1 MYLSAAAYLAKF
13 ERLFKLESDA
23 ETEQYQKLLQ
33 RGGQGR
39 GGLAG
44 LVIRDSEAAL
54 GGRLLVTLTKRA
66 DQEPLPFN
74 RLTVGTPIMLAEEGI
89 KSAVPQRGIVCFRDK
104 LQIQVAVSE
113 LPEEV
118 NARPLF
124 RLDLSSDEVSRQRI
138 LSAMRTAMT
147 LARGRVTKLRSIFL
161 GETAPEFAPDL
172 STMKPALPWPEHLN
186 VSQQRA
192 VEQALSARDVA
203 LIHGPPGTGKTTT
216 VAELC
221 RQIVARDEK
230 ILACAASN
238 LAVDN
243 LLEKLLDAGV
253 RAIRLGHPARISPRM
268 REHSLDLLVAEHPDL
283 KIARKLVREAEALQA
298 KASKYTRA
306 KPEPGARKE
315 MRSEARALIAD
326 ARHLED
332 QIVKSILDSADVIC
346 ATLTGLDPNILDDR
360 TFGTLIIDEAAQAIE
375 PACWPALLRGERVI
389 LAGDH
394 FQLPPTILS
403 PEAAKEGLAIS
414 LLERLATGDKP
425 LPSSL
430 LTTQYRMHPTIMQF
444 SSDHFYG
451 GRLEAYAEASSHTLA
466 ELPGVTTN
474 EATQETL
481 QFIDTAGAGYDEE
494 PGSDGE
500 SLCNPQEADILVQ
513 QVQRLLDSGMLP
525 AQIGVISPYA
535 AQVRLLREKLAST
548 EVGVDTIDGFQ
559 GQEREAI
566 LISLVRSN
574 GDGDVGFLSD
584 TRRMNVALTRARRKL
599 VVVGDTATLCQHPF
613 YAKLV
618 EYFEQW
624 GAYKSVWEMG

>member
-1 MYLSAAAYLAKF
+1 MYLNAAAYLAKF
-13 ERLFKLESDA
+13 ERLLKLESEA
-23 ETEQYQKLLQ
+23 ETEQYRKQLQ
-33 RGGQGR
+33 SGGQGR

-54 GGRLLVTLTKRA
+54 GGRIMVTLTKRA

-74 RLTVGTPIMLAEEGI
+74 RLTVGSPIMLAEEGV
-89 KSAVPQRGIVCFRDK
+89 KSANPQRGIVCFRDK
-104 LQIQVAVSE
+104 FQIQVAVSD
-113 LPEEV
+113 LPEEI

-138 LSAMRTAMT
+138 LSAMRGAMT
-147 LARGRVTKLRSIFL
+147 LARGRVTKLRSILL
-161 GETAPEFAPDL
+161 GEHAPEFADV
-172 STMKPALPWPEHLN
+172 KPALPWPAHLN
-186 VSQQRA
+186 ASQRKA
-192 VEQALSARDVA
+192 VEQALSARDFA

-230 ILACAASN
+230 ILACAPSN

-283 KIARKLVREAEALQA
+283 KTARKLVRNAEALQA

-360 TFGTLIIDEAAQAIE
+360 TFGTLVIDEAGQAIE

-389 LAGDH
+389 LGGDH
-394 FQLPPTILS
+394 CQLPPTILS
-403 PEAAKEGLAIS
+403 PEAAREGLAIS
-414 LLERLATGDKP
+414 LLERLATGEKAF
-425 LPSSL
+425 PSSL

-444 SSDHFYG
+444 SSEQFYG
-451 GRLEAYAEASSHTLA
+451 GNLEAYEDAPSHTLA
-466 ELPGVTTN
+466 KLPDVTDV
-474 EATQETL
+474 EATQATL

-494 PGSDGE
+494 PGSEGE
-500 SLCNPQEADILVQ
+500 SLCNPQEADVIAN
-513 QVQRLLDSGMLP
+513 QVLLLLESGVLP

-535 AQVRLLREKLAST
+535 AQVRLLRDKLAST
-548 EVGVDTIDGFQ
+548 EVSVDTIDGFQ

-566 LISLVRSN
+566 LISFVRSN
-574 GDGDVGFLSD
+574 GNGEVGFLSD
-584 TRRMNVALTRARRKL
+584 TRRTNVALTRARRKL
-599 VVVGDTATLCQHPF
+599 VVIGDTATLCQHPF
-613 YAKLV
+613 YAKLL
-618 EYFEQW
+618 EYFELC
-624 GAYKSVWEMG
+624 GAYKSVWELG

>member
-1 MYLSAAAYLAKF
+1 MYLNAAAYLSKF
-13 ERLFKLESDA
+13 ERLLKLESDA
-23 ETEQYQKLLQ
+23 ETEQYQRQLQ
-33 RGGQGR
+33 SGGQGR
-39 GGLAG
+39 GGLSG
-44 LVIRDSEAAL
+44 LAIRDSEAAL
-54 GGRLLVTLTKRA
+54 GGRVLVTLSRRA

-74 RLTVGTPIMLAEEGI
+74 RLTVGSPIMLAEEGV
-89 KSAVPQRGIVCFRDK
+89 KSAVPQRGIVCYRDK
-104 LQIQVAVSE
+104 MQIQVAVSE
-113 LPEEV
+113 LPEEI

-138 LSAMRTAMT
+138 LSAMRSAMT
-147 LARGRVTKLRSIFL
+147 LARGRVTKLRSILL
-161 GETAPEFAPDL
+161 GENPPEFAAE
-172 STMKPALPWPEHLN
+172 SSAAKPLLPWPAHLN
-186 VSQQRA
+186 TSQKKA
-192 VEQALSARDVA
+192 VEQALSARDFA

-253 RAIRLGHPARISPRM
+253 KAIRLGHPARISPRM

-283 KIARKLVREAEALQA
+283 KIARKLVREAEALQN

-360 TFGTLIIDEAAQAIE
+360 TFGTLIIDEAGQAIE

-394 FQLPPTILS
+394 CQLPPTVLS
-403 PEAAKEGLAIS
+403 VEAAREGLATS
-414 LLERLATGDKP
+414 LLERLATGEKAFPSESAYYAVPHASYDHAVFIELDFMVENWKP
-425 LPSSL
+425 V
-430 LTTQYRMHPTIMQF
+430 T
-444 SSDHFYG
+444 D
-451 GRLEAYAEASSHTLA
+451 AEKHTLA
-466 ELPGVTTN
+466 ELTGVVDQD
-474 EATQETL
+474 ATQATL
-481 QFIDTAGAGYDEE
+481 LFIDTAGAGYDEE

-500 SLCNPQEADILVQ
+500 SLCGPQEAELIVK
-513 QVQRLLDSGMLP
+513 QVEQLLESGVLGMSRRDLSLCGP
-525 AQIGVISPYA
+525 S
-535 AQVRLLREKLAST
+535 
-548 EVGVDTIDGFQ
+548 
-559 GQEREAI
+559 AI
-566 LISLVRSN
+566 
-574 GDGDVGFLSD
+574 
-584 TRRMNVALTRARRKL
+584 
-599 VVVGDTATLCQHPF
+599 TA
-613 YAKLV
+613 
-618 EYFEQW
+618 
-624 GAYKSVWEMG
+624 

>member
-1 MYLSAAAYLAKF
+1 MYLNAAAYLSKF
-13 ERLFKLESDA
+13 ERLLKLESDA
-23 ETEQYQKLLQ
+23 ETEQYQRQLQ
-33 RGGQGR
+33 SGGQGR
-39 GGLAG
+39 GGLSG
-44 LVIRDSEAAL
+44 LAIRDSEAAL
-54 GGRLLVTLTKRA
+54 GGRVLVTLSRRA

-74 RLTVGTPIMLAEEGI
+74 RLTVGSPIMLAEEGV
-89 KSAVPQRGIVCFRDK
+89 KSAVPQRGIVCYRDK
-104 LQIQVAVSE
+104 MQIQVAVSE
-113 LPEEV
+113 LPEEM

-138 LSAMRTAMT
+138 LSAMRSAMA
-147 LARGRVTKLRSIFL
+147 LARGRVTKLRSILL
-161 GETAPEFAPDL
+161 GENPPEFAAE
-172 STMKPALPWPEHLN
+172 SSAAKPLLPWPAHLN
-186 VSQQRA
+186 TSQKQA
-192 VEQALSARDVA
+192 VEQALSARDFA

-253 RAIRLGHPARISPRM
+253 EAIRLGHPARISPRM
-268 REHSLDLLVAEHPDL
+268 REHSLDLLAAEHPDL
-283 KIARKLVREAEALQA
+283 KIARKLVREAEALQN

-360 TFGTLIIDEAAQAIE
+360 TFGTLIIDEAGQAIE

-394 FQLPPTILS
+394 CQLPPTVLS
-403 PEAAKEGLAIS
+403 VEAAREGLATS
-414 LLERLATGDKP
+414 LLERLATGEKAF
-425 LPSSL
+425 PSSL

-444 SSDHFYG
+444 SSQQFYG
-451 GRLEAYAEASSHTLA
+451 GKLEAYADAEKHTLA
-466 ELPGVTTN
+466 ELARVTADD
-474 EATQETL
+474 ATQATL
-481 QFIDTAGAGYDEE
+481 LFIDTAGAGYDEE
-494 PGSDGE
+494 PGSEGE
-500 SLCNPQEADILVQ
+500 SLCSPQEAELIVK
-513 QVQRLLDSGMLP
+513 QVEQLLESGVLP

-535 AQVRLLREKLAST
+535 AQVRLLRDKLAST

-574 GDGDVGFLSD
+574 GNGEVGFLSD

-618 EYFEQW
+618 EYLELC
-624 GAYKSVWEMG
+624 GAYKSVWELG